1 MCGCEDFEGPR
12 AYSESHQR
20 ARIDHNC
27 SECGCI
33 IPPGARYHRFQGLW
47 DGHWRT
53 FKTCAGCE
61 TVRTAFRA
69 VEGCAAP
76 FGGLWEIVGECSRDE
91 PGFQIMLGIT
101 LFNLLFLTTP
111 KG

>member
-1 MCGCEDFEGPR
+1 MCGCDDFEGPR

-20 ARIDHNC
+20 ARKQHIC
-27 SECGCI
+27 TECHRA
-33 IPPGARYHRFQGLW
+33 IPVGAVYHRFKGLW
-47 DGHWRT
+47 DGSWST
-53 FKTCAGCE
+53 FKTCGGCV
-61 TVRTAFRA
+61 TIRNAFHA

-76 FGGLWEIVGECSRDE
+76 FGGLFEIIRECSRDE
-91 PGFQIMLGIT
+91 PGFQVMIGIA